1 VNEALRAAL
10 LAAADAV
17 DTARAELG
25 VLDGAA
31 GDGDHGMSMSIGARN
46 LRSRLEALPPDAL
59 APEIVR
65 AAASAMSAVGGA
77 IGPLYDAAL
86 GAAARI
92 LEEQAGDPALAR
104 MRGAAVAAER
114 AVVELGGAAPSD
126 KTLVDALHP
135 LVESLR
141 ASDEGG
147 QDLASAITSAAEAAA
162 SGAAATAEMVA
173 RVGRASRL
181 GERSRGL
188 PDAGATSLAIVV
200 RAMVD
205 SWRTATTGQDRG

>member
-1 VNEALRAAL
+1 MSGALRAAL

-17 DTARAELG
+17 DAARAELG
-25 VLDGAA
+25 ALDGAA
-31 GDGDHGMSMSIGARN
+31 GDGDHGMSMSIGGRN
-46 LRSRLEALPPDAL
+46 LRRRLEALPAEASDAEL
-59 APEIVR
+59 VR
-65 AAASAMSAVGGA
+65 AAAAAMSAVGGA

-86 GAAARI
+86 NAVARV
-92 LEEQAGDPALAR
+92 LEDRGEPAVVAHL
-104 MRGAAVAAER
+104 RGAADAAER
-114 AVVELGGAAPSD
+114 AVMDLGGAAPGD

-141 ASDEGG
+141 TSDEAG
-147 QDLASAITSAAEAAA
+147 QELAAAVASAIEAAE
-162 SGAAATAEMVA
+162 SGAAGTAGMVA

-205 SWRTATTGQDRG
+205 GWRTATPEPDRR

>member
-1 VNEALRAAL
+1 VSEALRAAL

-17 DTARAELG
+17 DAARAELG
-25 VLDGAA
+25 VLDGTA

-46 LRSRLEALPPDAL
+46 LRRRLEVLPPEASDA
-59 APEIVR
+59 EIVR
-65 AAASAMSAVGGA
+65 VAASAMGAVGGA
-77 IGPLYDAAL
+77 IGPLYDAGL
-86 GAAARI
+86 GAAAQS
-92 LEEQAGDPALAR
+92 LEEHGDRAVLAQV
-104 MRGAAVAAER
+104 RGAAEAAER
-114 AVVELGGAAPSD
+114 AVIDLGRAAPGD

-141 ASDEGG
+141 AAD
-147 QDLASAITSAAEAAA
+147 QDGLDLATAIASAIEAAD
-162 SGAAATAEMVA
+162 SGAAGTAEMVA

-200 RAMVD
+200 RAMAD
-205 SWRTATTGQDRG
+205 AWRTDTSEPDRP

>member
-1 VNEALRAAL
+1 VSEALRVAL

-17 DTARAELG
+17 DAARAELG

-46 LRSRLEALPPDAL
+46 LRRRLEALPPDAS

-65 AAASAMSAVGGA
+65 AAASAMGAVGGA

-92 LEEQAGDPALAR
+92 LEEKVGDPALAR
-104 MRGAAVAAER
+104 VRSAAVAAER
-114 AVVELGGAAPSD
+114 AVVELGGAAPGD

-141 ASDEGG
+141 ASEQGG
-147 QDLASAITSAAEAAA
+147 HDLAGAVTSAIEAAA
-162 SGAAATAEMVA
+162 SGAVGTAQMVA

-188 PDAGATSLAIVV
+188 PDAGATSLTIVL
-200 RAMVD
+200 RAMAD
-205 SWRTATTGQDRG
+205 AWRPATGGSDRG

>member
-1 VNEALRAAL
+1 MSEALRAAL

-17 DTARAELG
+17 DAARAELG
-25 VLDGAA
+25 VFDGAA

-46 LRSRLEALPPDAL
+46 LRRRLEALPGE
-59 APEIVR
+59 APSAEVVR

-86 GAAARI
+86 NAAARV
-92 LEEQAGDPALAR
+92 LDEHGDRAVLAQLR
-104 MRGAAVAAER
+104 AAADASVR
-114 AVVELGGAAPSD
+114 AVVDLGGAVPGD
-126 KTLVDALHP
+126 KTLIDALHP
-135 LVESLR
+135 LAESLR
-141 ASDEGG
+141 ASDKDG
-147 QDLASAITSAAEAAA
+147 QDLASAITAAIEAAG
-162 SGAAATAEMVA
+162 SGAAGTAEMVA

-200 RAMVD
+200 RAMAD
-205 SWRTATTGQDRG
+205 SWRKTIAEPDPR

>member
-1 VNEALRAAL
+1 MSGALRAAL

-17 DTARAELG
+17 DAARAELG

-46 LRSRLEALPPDAL
+46 LRRRLEALPAE
-59 APEIVR
+59 ASSAEVVR

-86 GAAARI
+86 GAVARM
-92 LEEQAGDPALAR
+92 LEEQRDRAVVAQLR
-104 MRGAAVAAER
+104 AAADSAER
-114 AVVELGGAAPSD
+114 AVVDLGGAVPGD

-135 LVESLR
+135 LAESLR
-141 ASDEGG
+141 ASAENG
-147 QDLASAITSAAEAAA
+147 QDLATAIDAAIEAAG
-162 SGAAATAEMVA
+162 SGAARTAEMVA
-173 RVGRASRL
+173 RIGRASRL

-200 RAMVD
+200 RAMAD
-205 SWRTATTGQDRG
+205 SWRTATADPDRR

>member
-1 VNEALRAAL
+1 VSEALRAAL

-17 DTARAELG
+17 DAARAKLG

-46 LRSRLEALPPDAL
+46 LRRRLEALPPDAS

-65 AAASAMSAVGGA
+65 AAASAMIAVGGA

-92 LEEQAGDPALAR
+92 LEEQVDEPALAR
-104 MRGAAVAAER
+104 LRGAAVAAER
-114 AVVELGGAAPSD
+114 AIVELGGASPGD

-141 ASDEGG
+141 ASEQDGH
-147 QDLASAITSAAEAAA
+147 DLAGAITSAIEAAA
-162 SGAAATAEMVA
+162 SGAAGTAEMVA

-188 PDAGATSLAIVV
+188 PDAGATSLAIVI
-200 RAMVD
+200 RAMAD
-205 SWRTATTGQDRG
+205 AWRTPTTGPNHG